1 MPKRLYTLCLWTATL
16 IMLLSTVV
24 MHHHHYE
31 RVCIAV
37 EHCADDEPAP
47 PCGDTPEAEEG
58 HSHGEAGRGSCSI
71 HQLHYFIISK
81 NATKGM
87 RRHIIGD
94 ATPMAAALPCNMP
107 QPICSGTTSVTWQ
120 HTAASPV
127 DAVTKPISRRGPPQ
141 YPSSMPELES

>member
-47 PCGDTPEAEEG
+47 PCGDMPEAEEG
-58 HSHGEAGRGSCSI
+58 HSHGETDRGSCRI
-71 HQLHYFIISK
+71 HQLHSFIINK
-81 NATKGM
+81 NAIKSI
-87 RRHIIGD
+87 RRHTLDGTMPLA
-94 ATPMAAALPCNMP
+94 ATLPCLASLPRTCGSM
-107 QPICSGTTSVTWQ
+107 SATWQ
-120 HTAASPV
+120 HIAASPV
-127 DAVTKPISRRGPPQ
+127 GAATKPISRRGPPQ
-141 YPSSMPELES
+141 NILH